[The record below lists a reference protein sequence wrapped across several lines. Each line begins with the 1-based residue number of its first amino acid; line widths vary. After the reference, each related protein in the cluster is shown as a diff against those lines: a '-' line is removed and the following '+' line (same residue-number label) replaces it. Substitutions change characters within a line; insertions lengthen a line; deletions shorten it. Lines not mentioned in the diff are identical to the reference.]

1 MTGTSA
7 TNCVAIVVAAGR
19 GSRAGGPLPKQYQ
32 QMGGEPVLRR
42 TLRLFCEHPA
52 VTAVLAV
59 IHSDDS
65 GLFADA
71 AEGLP
76 KILAPVSGGTTRQDS
91 VRAGLEA
98 LAGVDAPAVVLV
110 HDAARPYATPDL
122 ISRAIAA
129 AGDGRCRDPGACRD
143 RYGEGASMR
152 PGVVAETL
160 DRAVLRA
167 VQTPQAFRYAP
178 LVAAHRAA
186 ADSGVTTLTD
196 DASVME
202 WAGYRVATFAGE
214 TGNIKLTTAEDM
226 SRAAAT
232 FAELPDVR
240 TGTGFDV
247 HAFGPG
253 DHVML
258 GGVAVPHG
266 FGLVGHSDADVGLHA
281 LTDALLGALCDG
293 DIGAHFPPSDPQW
306 KGASSDRFLTH
317 AVEKVKARGGRIAHL
332 DLTLICEA
340 PKVGPHRDA
349 IRAEIARITGVPVAR
364 ISVKATTTEKLG
376 FTGRREGIAAMASAT
391 HPPAGGRG
399 DLTMDEETY
408 ARAVAVLDAFRAR
421 GWTLA
426 TAESC
431 TGGLVAGALTEVPGS
446 SDVVDRGFVTYSN
459 AAKMAMIGVPEATLA
474 AHGAVSEATARA
486 MAEGA
491 LKAAGVDAAVA
502 ITGVAGPG
510 GGSAAKPVGLV
521 HFACA
526 RRDGNVVPP
535 REAIRRDRPRRGPP
549 AVGSR
554 GPRPAAQR
562 SVLKTKKPPEGGFSV
577 LKGDRPSVLGHD
589 AIAPLRAQGL
599 TEFVGLVAAGE
610 GTDLGA
616 VIDALVAK
624 VRLLD
629 RCLVAAEQVR
639 ILGLQRLPRAER
651 IALGPLGSHLHH
663 IGAGRRGRGRRAC
676 RRIRRGRRRGTV
688 VTGLGWG
695 SPTGIGFW
703 LGA

>member
-7 TNCVAIVVAAGR
+7 ANCVAIVVAAGR

-32 QMGGEPVLRR
+32 QLGGEPVLRR

-76 KILAPVSGGTTRQDS
+76 KILAPVSGGATRQES

-98 LAGVDAPAVVLV
+98 LAGSGAPTVVLV

-122 ISRAIAA
+122 IARAIAA
-129 AGDGRCRDPGACRD
+129 AGEADAAIPVLAVTDTVKRVDAAGL
-143 RYGEGASMR
+143 
-152 PGVVAETL
+152 VQETV
-160 DRAVLRA
+160 DRAALRA

-186 ADSGVTTLTD
+186 AESGVTTLTD

-202 WAGYRVATFAGE
+202 WAGHRVATFAGE

-226 SRAAAT
+226 TRAAAST
-232 FAELPDVR
+232 LADLPDVR

-306 KGASSDRFLTH
+306 KGASSDRFLAH
-317 AVEKVKARGGRIAHL
+317 AVDKVKARGGRIAHL

-349 IRAEIARITGVPVAR
+349 IRAEIARITGVPTAR

-376 FTGRREGIAAMASAT
+376 FTGRHEGIAAMASAT
-391 HPPAGGRG
+391 IRLPAG
-399 DLTMDEETY
+399 EE
-408 ARAVAVLDAFRAR
+408 
-421 GWTLA
+421 
-426 TAESC
+426 
-431 TGGLVAGALTEVPGS
+431 
-446 SDVVDRGFVTYSN
+446 
-459 AAKMAMIGVPEATLA
+459 I
-474 AHGAVSEATARA
+474 
-486 MAEGA
+486 
-491 LKAAGVDAAVA
+491 
-502 ITGVAGPG
+502 
-510 GGSAAKPVGLV
+510 
-521 HFACA
+521 
-526 RRDGNVVPP
+526 
-535 REAIRRDRPRRGPP
+535 
-549 AVGSR
+549 
-554 GPRPAAQR
+554 
-562 SVLKTKKPPEGGFSV
+562 
-577 LKGDRPSVLGHD
+577 
-589 AIAPLRAQGL
+589 
-599 TEFVGLVAAGE
+599 
-610 GTDLGA
+610 
-616 VIDALVAK
+616 
-624 VRLLD
+624 
-629 RCLVAAEQVR
+629 
-639 ILGLQRLPRAER
+639 
-651 IALGPLGSHLHH
+651 
-663 IGAGRRGRGRRAC
+663 
-676 RRIRRGRRRGTV
+676 
-688 VTGLGWG
+688 
-695 SPTGIGFW
+695 
-703 LGA
+703 